1 MAAFFGHVI
10 GFGFDNSRRK
20 PGFTD
25 AVADDF
31 AEQFAR
37 KYLRVTV
44 EEAVG
49 QGAGGQLGGKTGH
62 GGRVNTAKC
71 DRIITTPTLITAEPQ
86 VFTVHFDHP
95 PLTAVSRAA
104 SQL

>member
-10 GFGFDNSRRK
+10 RFGFNNPCRK
-20 PGFTD
+20 PDISDT
-25 AVADDF
+25 VADDF
-31 AEQFAR
+31 AEQFPR
-37 KYLRVTV
+37 KELRIAV

-49 QGAGGQLGGKTGH
+49 QGAGGELGVTLDMAF
-62 GGRVNTAKC
+62 RVNTAKC
-71 DRIITTPTLITAEPQ
+71 DGIITTPTLITAEPQ